1 MSTDPRSARPWWK
14 RPLPFAIMALV
25 ALRAAGI
32 SLFRHRNRTF
42 LRAVRTINR
51 RALNPAML
59 RLAGRPHW
67 YAARL
72 EHVGRRSGRGYATP
86 VVALPVRDGFAI
98 PLVYGTDVDWRR
110 NLDAAGGGVLQV
122 AGMRHTVRTPRMVTL
137 AQITTELPAY
147 WRLLARLYRLQD
159 WLLLTAEN

>member
-32 SLFRHRNRTF
+32 TLFRYRNRTF

-98 PLVYGTDVDWRR
+98 PLVYGPTSTGDATSTRP
-110 NLDAAGGGVLQV
+110 AAGSCRSPG
-122 AGMRHTVRTPRMVTL
+122 
-137 AQITTELPAY
+137 
-147 WRLLARLYRLQD
+147 
-159 WLLLTAEN
+159 